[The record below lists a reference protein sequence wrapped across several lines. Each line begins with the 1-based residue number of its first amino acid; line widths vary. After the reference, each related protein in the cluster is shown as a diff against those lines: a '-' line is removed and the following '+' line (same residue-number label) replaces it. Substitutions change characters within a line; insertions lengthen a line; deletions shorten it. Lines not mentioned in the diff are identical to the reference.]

1 MGGGK
6 ELRMRAVVALVL
18 ACLGV
23 STIHS
28 AATTPSTRWYEID
41 HPLSSDGPVR
51 DQLLQRVPEVNQLV
65 ESEPPSSSESLK
77 DRLPH
82 MIDASTE
89 PCDNFYRH
97 ACGGW
102 IDKFNVPSDR
112 SSWDYS
118 FSGLDKITRNQVVKI
133 LDGTADSE
141 LPAEL
146 QSKMQDLYAGCTNDE
161 ALESLGTAPL
171 AQLVSKYADP
181 IDSAETFIAQLKA
194 INRETGGSQLM
205 MLGVGTDAK
214 DPDKY
219 IAELNQGGLNL
230 ADRSYYL
237 GKSDSAQKLLQAYT
251 LLVQK
256 GLTLSTDAAPTTMAP
271 LVVQFETELAKIQLD
286 KVALRDPET
295 TYNPMSKQQVQQR
308 FPQMFEYVS
317 DTGADSVWGA
327 NDDLKLNV
335 ATLDFFDKL
344 ETLITDTHP
353 ATLQAFVRW
362 SLAADYVGALGDKE
376 SQPFFDFYGTTMS
389 GIKERTPRWK
399 RCVVLVEKSFPEI
412 IGRDWVKSHLTDK
425 GKQQAQELIDN
436 IEESFKESLQS
447 ADWVSEATRD
457 KALHKLS
464 KVTNQVGF
472 PAKWREYKH
481 VTVDKATHFKN
492 QVNVNAAANMYNLN
506 KINKPVDKLEW
517 GMGVYDVNA
526 YYDPSTNQMVFPAGI
541 LQKPFFEVDNE
552 EINYG
557 AIGAVMGHELSH
569 GFDDQGSQYDAS
581 GKLNNWWTA
590 DDLTAFKS
598 KAKCFADEYSK
609 FDFKKDAG
617 GKAHVNGKLTE
628 GENIADNGGIRTS
641 YSAMQRYLKAKE
653 AKQVLLQHIHPSA
666 AQLAQEAKQAEQHS
680 PEQLFFYAY
689 AQTWCMKTTAK
700 AEEMQVKTDP
710 HSPGEFRVNGV
721 VKNFDKFA
729 EAFNCPAD
737 SKMNPSDDGRCVL
750 W

>member
-1 MGGGK
+1 MLAG
-6 ELRMRAVVALVL
+6 LWRA
-18 ACLGV
+18 

-41 HPLSSDGPVR
+41 HPLLSDGLR
-51 DQLLQRVPEVNQLV
+51 DEDQLLQPVPEVDQLV
-65 ESEPPSSSESLK
+65 ESDPPSSSESLK

-82 MIDASTE
+82 MIDATTE

-102 IDKFNVPSDR
+102 IDKFKVPSDH

-118 FSGLDKITRNQVVKI
+118 FSGLGKITRNQVVKI

-146 QSKMQDLYAGCTNDE
+146 QSKMHDLYAGCTNDE
-161 ALESLGTAPL
+161 TLEKLGTAPL
-171 AQLVSKYADP
+171 AQLVNKYADP
-181 IDSAETFIAQLKA
+181 VDSAETFITQLKA

-205 MLGVGTDAK
+205 GLGISADAR

-219 IAELNQGGLNL
+219 IAELYQGGLAL
-230 ADRSYYL
+230 PDRSYYL
-237 GKSDSAQKLLQAYT
+237 DKSDSAHKLLQAYT

-256 GLTLSTDAAPTTMAP
+256 GLTLSTDAALTSGAASVLDDATMAQ

-317 DTGADSVWGA
+317 DTGADSIWGS
-327 NDDLKLNV
+327 NNDLKLNV

-344 ETLITDTHP
+344 ETLITDTQP
-353 ATLQAFVRW
+353 TTLQAFVRW
-362 SLAADYVGALGDKE
+362 SLANDYVGALGDKD

-399 RCVVLVEKSFPEI
+399 RCVILVEKSFPEI
-412 IGRDWVKSHLTDK
+412 IGRDWVKSHLTDN
-425 GKQQAQELIDN
+425 GKKQAQDLIDN
-436 IEESFKESLQS
+436 IEQSFKESLQS
-447 ADWVSEATRD
+447 ADWVSDTTRA

-472 PAKWREYKH
+472 PAKWREYKD
-481 VTVDKATHFKN
+481 VSVDQATHFEN
-492 QVNVNAAANMYNLN
+492 QVNINAAANMHNLN

-517 GMGVYDVNA
+517 GMGVYEVNA

-552 EINYG
+552 EANYG

-569 GFDDQGSQYDAS
+569 GFDDQGSQYDSS

-598 KAKCFADEYSK
+598 KAKCFADEYSG
-609 FDFKKDAG
+609 FTFKKDDG
-617 GKAHVNGKLTE
+617 GTVHVNGELTE

-641 YSAMQRYLKAKE
+641 YNAMQRYIKTKE

-666 AQLAQEAKQAEQHS
+666 AQLAEEVKQAEQHT

-721 VKNFDKFA
+721 VRNFDKFA
-729 EAFNCPAD
+729 EAFNCRAK
-737 SKMNPSDDGRCVL
+737 SNMNPSDSGRCVL